1 MTYEDSVVI
10 CWPDKLSENLSGKI
24 AVVIDILAAT
34 SNIATF
40 LDVGVGA
47 LLVANDGN
55 VTIAKEKYPDAFVIG
70 ESSKQEVAAI
80 LAASN
85 SPALLEKN
93 DILAKIAGKTVLYL
107 TNNGTKVIS
116 QVIEKGARMVTAASF
131 VNFEK
136 VLNWLKD
143 SQLKDI
149 LLVPAGEIN
158 LTGGKAEEDYLC
170 AKAIYDALLGKS
182 ISWQQLFNKV
192 KRSIRKNYFPLYKK
206 ANLSAAVMEKDI
218 QIITK
223 LNSHNLV
230 PICKRRTDG
239 LIFVT

>member
-1 MTYEDSVVI
+1 MTCEDSVKI
-10 CWPDKLSENLSGKI
+10 CWPDKLPESLSGKI

-34 SNIATF
+34 TNIATF
-40 LDVGVGA
+40 LDGGVGTL
-47 LLVANDGN
+47 LLVNDRN
-55 VTIAKEKYPDAFVIG
+55 VIVAKEKYPDAFVIG
-70 ESSKQEVAAI
+70 ESSKPQVAAI
-80 LAASN
+80 LTASN

-116 QVIEKGARMVTAASF
+116 RVVEKGARMVTAASF
-131 VNFEK
+131 ANFEK

-143 SQLKDI
+143 GQLKDI

-170 AKAIYDALLGKS
+170 AKAIHNALVGRS
-182 ISWQQLFNKV
+182 ISWPQLFSKV
-192 KRSIRKNYFPLYKK
+192 KKSIRKNYLILYKRE
-206 ANLSAAVMEKDI
+206 NLSATVMEEDI

-223 LNSHNLV
+223 LNSHKRV
-230 PICKRRTDG
+230 AICKRRTDG